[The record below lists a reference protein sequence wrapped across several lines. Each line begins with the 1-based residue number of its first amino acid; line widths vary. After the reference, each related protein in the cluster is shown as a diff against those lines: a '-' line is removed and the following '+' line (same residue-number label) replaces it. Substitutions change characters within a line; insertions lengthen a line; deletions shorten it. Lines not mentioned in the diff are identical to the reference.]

1 MAIFLIVICVFL
13 LCQFIFTIWNVK
25 QFPTLEPVSSPSSDE
40 NISLSI
46 LIPARNEEKRI
57 EACLQSIV
65 NQRVLPK
72 ELIVLDDHSTDQT
85 RAIAERYAKTYPWIY
100 VKSGK
105 SLPQGWLGKSYA
117 CFQLA
122 EEASSNWLLFLDAD
136 VRLKTG
142 AVEAVYKQLCIQKT
156 GMLSGFPEQKT
167 GTFLEHLV
175 VPMMM
180 FTIGC
185 HLPVK
190 WVSTSNN
197 PHFAAA
203 HGGFIA
209 IEKDC
214 YLAVGGHEAIKDSL
228 VDDMALARRVK
239 QMGYPFT
246 LASIHPFVYMR
257 MYENGQEVW
266 EGYRKNIFPGV
277 NRNIALLSGVF
288 CLYTILYLAP
298 VICLLIALV
307 QVDFTN
313 ICLAILCY
321 GLGVSIKA
329 AIDIE
334 NGRTSAMA
342 FLLPLSILT
351 LIAIGIASIKI
362 GLKKEGYVWKGRR
375 YE

>member
-1 MAIFLIVICVFL
+1 MLKPASFSSG
-13 LCQFIFTIWNVK
+13 
-25 QFPTLEPVSSPSSDE
+25 EP
-40 NISLSI
+40 ISLSI

-65 NQRVLPK
+65 DQRLFPK
-72 ELIVLDDHSTDQT
+72 EVIVLDDHSTDQT
-85 RAIAERYAKTYPWIY
+85 RAVVERFSQTYPWIH
-100 VKSGK
+100 VQSGQALK
-105 SLPQGWLGKSYA
+105 QGWLGKSYA
-117 CFQLA
+117 CSQLA
-122 EEASSNWLLFLDAD
+122 EAAASDWLFFLDAD
-136 VRLKTG
+136 VRLKRG
-142 AVEAVYKQLCIQKT
+142 AIEAVYEQLCAQKT

-167 GTFLEHLV
+167 GTFFEHLV

-190 WVSTSNN
+190 WVRKSKN
-197 PHFAAA
+197 PAFAAA

-209 IEKDC
+209 IEKNC
-214 YLAVGGHEAIKDSL
+214 YHDIGGHEAIKDSL

-239 QMGYPFT
+239 EQGFPFT

-257 MYENGQEVW
+257 MYESGQEVW
-266 EGYRKNIFPGV
+266 EGYRKNLFPGV
-277 NRNIALLSGVF
+277 NRSIALLSSVF
-288 CLYTILYLAP
+288 CLYTLLYLAP
-298 VICLLIALV
+298 IICLLVALLKMDV
-307 QVDFTN
+307 LS

-342 FLLPLSILT
+342 FLLPISILS
-351 LIAIGIASIKI
+351 LIAIGFASMKI
-362 GLKKEGYVWKGRR
+362 GLKKEGYEWKGRR

>member
-1 MAIFLIVICVFL
+1 MAILLSVISVLL
-13 LCQFIFTIWNVK
+13 LCQFIFTVWNMK
-25 QFPTLEPVSSPSSDE
+25 QFPVLTPASFSGDEP
-40 NISLSI
+40 ISLSI

-65 NQRVLPK
+65 EQRLYPK

-85 RAIAERYAKTYPWIY
+85 RAIVERFAETYPWIR
-100 VKSGK
+100 VQSGRTLK
-105 SLPQGWLGKSYA
+105 QGWLGKSYA
-117 CFQLA
+117 CSQLA
-122 EEASSNWLLFLDAD
+122 EAAASDWLLFLDAD
-136 VRLKTG
+136 VRLKRG
-142 AVEAVYKQLCIQKT
+142 AIEAVYKQLCTQKT

-167 GTFLEHLV
+167 GTPLEHLV

-190 WVSTSNN
+190 WVRKSSN
-197 PHFAAA
+197 PAFAAA

-209 IEKDC
+209 IEKNC
-214 YLAVGGHEAIKDSL
+214 YQDIGGHEAIKDSL
-228 VDDMALARRVK
+228 VDDMALAKWVK
-239 QMGYPFT
+239 EKGFPFT

-266 EGYRKNIFPGV
+266 EGYRKNLFPGV
-277 NRNIALLSGVF
+277 NRSIALLSSVF
-288 CLYTILYLAP
+288 CLYTMLYLVP
-298 VICLLIALV
+298 VICFMIALIRL
-307 QVDFTN
+307 DALSL
-313 ICLAILCY
+313 CLAILCY

-342 FLLPLSILT
+342 FLLPVSILS
-351 LIAIGIASIKI
+351 LIAIGFASMKI
-362 GLKKEGYVWKGRR
+362 GLKKEGYEWKGRR

>member
-1 MAIFLIVICVFL
+1 M
-13 LCQFIFTIWNVK
+13 K
-25 QFPTLEPVSSPSSDE
+25 QLPVLKPASISPDE
-40 NISLSI
+40 LISLSI

-65 NQRVLPK
+65 DQRLYPK
-72 ELIVLDDHSTDQT
+72 ELIILDDHSTDQT
-85 RAIAERYAKTYPWIY
+85 RAIVERFAETYPWIR
-100 VKSGK
+100 VQSGQPLK
-105 SLPQGWLGKSYA
+105 RGWLGKSYA
-117 CFQLA
+117 CSQLA
-122 EEASSNWLLFLDAD
+122 EAAASDWLLFLDAD
-136 VRLKTG
+136 VRLKRG
-142 AVEAVYKQLCIQKT
+142 AVESVYKQLCMQKT

-167 GTFLEHLV
+167 GTFFEHLV

-190 WVSTSNN
+190 WVRKSKN
-197 PHFAAA
+197 PAFAAA

-209 IEKDC
+209 IEKNC
-214 YLAVGGHEAIKDSL
+214 YHDIGGHEAIKDSL

-239 QMGYPFT
+239 EKGFPFT

-257 MYENGQEVW
+257 MYESGQEVW
-266 EGYRKNIFPGV
+266 EGFRKNLFPGV
-277 NRNIALLSGVF
+277 NRSIALLSSVF
-288 CLYTILYLAP
+288 CLYTLLYLVP
-298 VICLLIALV
+298 VICFMIALFQLDV
-307 QVDFTN
+307 LS

-329 AIDIE
+329 AIDTE

-342 FLLPLSILT
+342 FLLPVSILS
-351 LIAIGIASIKI
+351 LIAIGFASMKI
-362 GLKKEGYVWKGRR
+362 GLKKEGYEWKGRR

>member
-1 MAIFLIVICVFL
+1 MALFLTMISVLL
-13 LCQFIFTIWNVK
+13 LCQFLFTIWNMK
-25 QFPTLEPVSSPSSDE
+25 QFPVLNPASFSPDEP
-40 NISLSI
+40 ISLSI

-65 NQRVLPK
+65 DQRLHPQEV
-72 ELIVLDDHSTDQT
+72 IVLDDHSTDQT
-85 RAIAERYAKTYPWIY
+85 KAIVERFSQTYPWIR
-100 VKSGK
+100 VQSGQALK
-105 SLPQGWLGKSYA
+105 KGWLGKSYA
-117 CFQLA
+117 CSQLA
-122 EEASSNWLLFLDAD
+122 EVADSDWLLFLDAD
-136 VRLKTG
+136 VRLKRG
-142 AVEAVYKQLCIQKT
+142 AVEAVYEQLCAQKT

-167 GTFLEHLV
+167 GTFFEHLV

-190 WVSTSNN
+190 WVRKSKN
-197 PHFAAA
+197 PDFAAA

-209 IEKDC
+209 IEKNC
-214 YLAVGGHEAIKDSL
+214 YHDIGGHEAIKDSL

-239 QMGYPFT
+239 EQGFPFT

-257 MYENGQEVW
+257 MYESGQEVW
-266 EGYRKNIFPGV
+266 EGYRKNVFPGV
-277 NRNIALLSGVF
+277 NRSIALLSSVF
-288 CLYTILYLAP
+288 CLYTLLYLAP
-298 VICLLIALV
+298 VICLVMALMQLDV
-307 QVDFTN
+307 LS

-334 NGRTSAMA
+334 NGRTSIIA
-342 FLLPLSILT
+342 FLLPVSILS
-351 LIAIGIASIKI
+351 LIAIGFASMKI
-362 GLKKEGYVWKGRR
+362 GLKKEGYEWKGRR

>member
-1 MAIFLIVICVFL
+1 MALFLTVISVLL
-13 LCQFIFTIWNVK
+13 LCQFLFTIWNMK
-25 QFPTLEPVSSPSSDE
+25 QFPVLKPASFSPDEP
-40 NISLSI
+40 ISLSI

-65 NQRVLPK
+65 DQRLYPK
-72 ELIVLDDHSTDQT
+72 EVIVLDDHSTDQT
-85 RAIAERYAKTYPWIY
+85 RAIVERLSQTYPWIR
-100 VKSGK
+100 VQSGRPLK
-105 SLPQGWLGKSYA
+105 PGWLGKSYA
-117 CFQLA
+117 CSQLA
-122 EEASSNWLLFLDAD
+122 EVAASDWLLFLDAD
-136 VRLKTG
+136 VRLKRG
-142 AVEAVYKQLCIQKT
+142 AIEAVYEQLCAQKM

-167 GTFLEHLV
+167 GTFFEHLV

-190 WVSTSNN
+190 WVRKSKNSA
-197 PHFAAA
+197 FAAA

-209 IEKDC
+209 IEKSC
-214 YLAVGGHEAIKDSL
+214 YHNIGGHEAIKDSL

-239 QMGYPFT
+239 EQGFPFT

-257 MYENGQEVW
+257 MYESGQEVW
-266 EGYRKNIFPGV
+266 EGYRKNLFPGV
-277 NRNIALLSGVF
+277 NRSIALLSSVF
-288 CLYTILYLAP
+288 CLYTLLYLAP
-298 VICLLIALV
+298 IICLMVALLKLDV
-307 QVDFTN
+307 LS

-342 FLLPLSILT
+342 FLLPLSILS
-351 LIAIGIASIKI
+351 LIAIGFASMKI
-362 GLKKEGYVWKGRR
+362 GLKKEGYEWKGRR

>member
-1 MAIFLIVICVFL
+1 MALFLTVISVLL
-13 LCQFIFTIWNVK
+13 LCQFLFTIWNMK
-25 QFPTLEPVSSPSSDE
+25 QFPVLKPASFSPDEP
-40 NISLSI
+40 ISLSI

-65 NQRVLPK
+65 DQRLYPK
-72 ELIVLDDHSTDQT
+72 EVIVLDDHSADQT
-85 RAIAERYAKTYPWIY
+85 RAIVERFSQTYPWIR
-100 VKSGK
+100 VQSGRPLK
-105 SLPQGWLGKSYA
+105 PGWLGKSYA
-117 CFQLA
+117 CSQLA
-122 EEASSNWLLFLDAD
+122 EVAASDWLLFLDAD
-136 VRLKTG
+136 VRLKRG
-142 AVEAVYKQLCIQKT
+142 AIEAVYEQLCAQKM

-167 GTFLEHLV
+167 GTFFEHLV

-190 WVSTSNN
+190 WVRKSKNSA
-197 PHFAAA
+197 FAAA

-209 IEKDC
+209 IEKSC
-214 YLAVGGHEAIKDSL
+214 YHNIGGHEAIKDSL

-239 QMGYPFT
+239 EQGFPFT

-257 MYENGQEVW
+257 MYESGQEVW
-266 EGYRKNIFPGV
+266 EGYRKNLFPGV
-277 NRNIALLSGVF
+277 NRSIALLSSVF
-288 CLYTILYLAP
+288 CLYTLLYLAP
-298 VICLLIALV
+298 IICLMVALLKLDV
-307 QVDFTN
+307 LS

-342 FLLPLSILT
+342 FLLPLSILS
-351 LIAIGIASIKI
+351 LIAIGFASMKI
-362 GLKKEGYVWKGRR
+362 GLKKEGYEWKGRR